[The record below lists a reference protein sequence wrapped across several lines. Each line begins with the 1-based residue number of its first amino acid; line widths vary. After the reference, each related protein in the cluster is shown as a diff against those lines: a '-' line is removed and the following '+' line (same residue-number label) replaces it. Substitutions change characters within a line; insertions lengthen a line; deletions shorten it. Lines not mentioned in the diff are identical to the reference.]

1 MIFYLQRLS
10 PFICPD
16 PQDWDSPLKKMLRGR
31 LEQIACALEDSQRAP
46 EYPKF
51 IAAEQMS
58 TKVMGQVDARCWLE
72 AKELLGY
79 PLTTL
84 QDMQLDKTLIRGKR
98 AKARFL

>member
-1 MIFYLQRLS
+1 MIFYLQRFS
-10 PFICPD
+10 PFICPN

-31 LEQIACALEDSQRAP
+31 LEQIAFALEDSHGTP

-51 IAAEQMS
+51 ITAEQMS

-84 QDMQLDKTLIRGKR
+84 QDMQLHKKLGSGRGGK
-98 AKARFL
+98 